1 MIYQD
6 SFLKRT
12 HGDVDNCCRLGGDYF
27 QNIGV
32 LTTDFGGTPQF
43 PFKTLRMPVWNK
55 REYGHLGKISA
66 A

>member
-12 HGDVDNCCRLGGDYF
+12 HGDVVDNCCRLGGDYF
-27 QNIGV
+27 KNIGV

-43 PFKTLRMPVWNK
+43 PFKTLRMPVW
-55 REYGHLGKISA
+55 E
-66 A
+66 